1 MKGEK
6 ISLLST
12 FLNLFLAVSKLTFG
26 FIIKSI
32 ALMADGVHSGL
43 DVISSFITFL
53 GIKISQK
60 PVDETHPYG
69 YYKAESIAGL
79 LVTIILALSGIW
91 ILYEAIERIL
101 GEKIPFFSLKAILF
115 VIFSIVLV
123 EILARL
129 KFYYG
134 EKYQSLSLIA
144 DAEHSRADAISSV
157 GVLIGLIAIKYFPL
171 ADAFIALGISFF
183 VLFQAVKI
191 GKEITDSLLDVANK
205 EVEERIR
212 KICQAHNIEIS
223 QIKTRKIGSANFA
236 EVKIKLP
243 LKLKVE
249 EVDKITKSLEE
260 RVLSN
265 IPELKYIVFSIEPY
279 QVKRSVI
286 LQDFGRKICS
296 VEGIEKIGPKKLGKR
311 IIIPLENKKIAK
323 TFGAK
328 NYLILDK
335 KEGKILR
342 KEIIKNIYFK
352 KTSPHGAR
360 FAKAVRADKV
370 FTYQIG
376 KNAKKNLE
384 NFGIEIEII
393 PSEKKI
399 KDLISEIEKEN

>member
-69 YYKAESIAGL
+69 YYKAESIAGF
-79 LVTIILALSGIW
+79 LVTIILAISGIW